1 MRKGM
6 FTILIIMLIA
16 GFCMYYFVF
25 RFNPLRD
32 PAEFPLK
39 IGSKGVE
46 VAALQRALNAY
57 LPTSVYAH
65 LAPLPVTGIYD
76 EQTDNAVR
84 VLYSVELTR
93 DRYNELLALIIP

>member
-1 MRKGM
+1 MKKGM
-6 FTILIIMLIA
+6 FILLIVIVA
-16 GFCMYYFVF
+16 GFCIYYFVF
-25 RFNPLRD
+25 RFDPLRD

-39 IGSKGVE
+39 VGSKGAE
-46 VAALQRALNAY
+46 VAALQQALNAY

-84 VLYSVELTR
+84 ALYSTALTR
-93 DRYNELLALIIP
+93 DRYNELLALITP

>member
-1 MRKGM
+1 MKKGV
-6 FTILIIMLIA
+6 FIILIVLIA

-25 RFNPLRD
+25 RFDPLRD

-39 IGSKGVE
+39 PGSKGAE

-84 VLYSVELTR
+84 TLYDKELMR
-93 DRYNELLALIIP
+93 DKYAELLALITE